1 MATKTVSAPTVAE
14 TIGKYKHLSK
24 TEKLIVHG
32 FMQGLMSRP
41 TTEPW
46 RPNKTA

>member
-1 MATKTVSAPTVAE
+1 MATKAASVPTIAE

-41 TTEPW
+41 AAEPQQA
-46 RPNKTA
+46 NKTA

>member
-1 MATKTVSAPTVAE
+1 MATKSVSVPTIAE

-41 TTEPW
+41 TMSEQQN
-46 RPNKTA
+46 NKTA